1 MCNPVGKVLAEKP
14 HIGRSA
20 HQGKTVAENDHKII
34 RDDHSHNM
42 IMMTMMA
49 RKYHIGRISHQDK
62 TVADKNHCE
71 YFDFANDILD
81 MILKTR

>member
-1 MCNPVGKVLAEKP
+1 
-14 HIGRSA
+14 
-20 HQGKTVAENDHKII
+20 
-34 RDDHSHNM
+34 M

>member
-1 MCNPVGKVLAEKP
+1 
-14 HIGRSA
+14 
-20 HQGKTVAENDHKII
+20 
-34 RDDHSHNM
+34 M

-81 MILKTR
+81 MILMTMTGKTSPVSIIYGKKTSQINAALTN